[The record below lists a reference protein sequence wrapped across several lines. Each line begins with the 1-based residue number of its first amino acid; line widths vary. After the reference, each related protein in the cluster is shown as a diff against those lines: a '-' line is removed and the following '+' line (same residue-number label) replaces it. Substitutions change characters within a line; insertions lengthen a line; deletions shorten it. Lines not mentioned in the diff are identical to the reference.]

1 MRWISY
7 LKLGAL
13 CAMRVFMRNIR
24 QIYNGKLLT
33 CVPKWRFGVHF
44 ERGNE
49 RFYTYH
55 VLPPISKRRP

>member
-1 MRWISY
+1 MWWISY
-7 LKLGAL
+7 WKMGAL

-44 ERGNE
+44 ETGNA
-49 RFYTYH
+49 
-55 VLPPISKRRP
+55 